1 MPSAAVPS
9 SCAGPE
15 AAAGAARGGILRGV
29 GAGHSAYGANAA
41 ATLCG
46 ILAGVVVY
54 FVLVIALR
62 IFRAED
68 LRGMPHG
75 EKIIHL
81 LHLR

>member
-1 MPSAAVPS
+1 M
-9 SCAGPE
+9 G
-15 AAAGAARGGILRGV
+15 AAAWAVCGFV
-29 GAGHSAYGANAA
+29 GRTLAAGHSAYGANAA
-41 ATLCG
+41 AALCG